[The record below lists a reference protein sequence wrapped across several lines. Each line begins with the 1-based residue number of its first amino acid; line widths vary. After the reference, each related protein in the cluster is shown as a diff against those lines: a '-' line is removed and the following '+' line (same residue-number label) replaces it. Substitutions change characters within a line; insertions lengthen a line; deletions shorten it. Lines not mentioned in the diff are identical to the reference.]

1 MVSTTVPQTK
11 SVPEIAPEEIMKLK
25 KIAATG
31 VTLGILSAGFV
42 AAGATNAFA
51 STSTPAKPAASSTC
65 LPNGHDDA
73 WPLWTDGNPGRNPG
87 VTLYHDAHG
96 WHLRVTHNSLHD
108 RVFSG
113 EIATTGV
120 LQNVKGVGLEK
131 NDSVKV
137 APGGHGLVFRFNNYG
152 HTDGTDFTT
161 KCAPSLGFRFTSDG
175 HIVPTKDIAI
185 GITSRHPAN
194 DPFVIKRLP

>member
-1 MVSTTVPQTK
+1 
-11 SVPEIAPEEIMKLK
+11 MKLK
-25 KIAATG
+25 KIAAAG
-31 VTLGILSAGFV
+31 VTLGVLSAGLLTV
-42 AAGATNAFA
+42 GATSAFA
-51 STSTPAKPAASSTC
+51 STSTSAPAASSTC

-131 NDSVKV
+131 NDSLKV

-152 HTDGTDFTT
+152 HTDGIDFTT
-161 KCAPSLGFRFTSDG
+161 KCAPSLGFHFATDG
-175 HIVPTKDIAI
+175 HNLPIKDVAI
-185 GITSRHPAN
+185 GATSRHPAN
-194 DPFVIKRLP
+194 NPFVIKRLP